1 MHRGTFK
8 EESNKNSYRE
18 SIIKESYREDRPK
31 SIDNK
36 QQLPMSVISSLEN
49 FQNKLNII
57 KTNMTY

>member
-36 QQLPMSVISSLEN
+36 QQLPMSVISSLDN

-57 KTNMTY
+57 KTNMT